1 MSSWIPSYGIG
12 TGLRILQAGEE
23 SDVIISLSK
32 GARYAKR
39 NIHDLRLRGGRYYSM
54 NHGHCRADMK
64 ADVYQTEVFV
74 VPSDFSQWA
83 GIRVLFLFI
92 LLCCSLFCAFAAKSY
107 SAVHAKS
114 DSNGITVEFD
124 LPELNVST
132 IEHHGFRY
140 RSVRYEG
147 SGFTNEAGNPQL
159 PVSRVMLGV
168 PPNAS
173 FHVEVTHAT
182 HQTRRISRISPV
194 PHRVRQTSSE
204 GMEIFVDE
212 WREDGA
218 VYQSEDAHYPRSL
231 AQISYDG
238 YIRSQRVILLEL
250 HPVQYQPRTRSLRIH
265 PRLVVRVHIDYDPTR
280 PRGSR
285 APGGSGSL
293 TNRSISSIRSVEPI
307 VFERMFQRQLS
318 NYDEARR
325 WRVPREQQIAFAPAT
340 QQPTVDG
347 RYKILIDN
355 TGIYRL
361 TSEDLLQGWNI
372 DLRDVDPR
380 YLHLRRYR
388 AEHGNEGQEIPIYI
402 RGEADGRF
410 DRGDYLE
417 FFGLDAESKYT
428 HWNVYWLTVERTRGK
443 RVTEINAH
451 PGDPRAKTVP
461 VFRSKVVF
469 EEDHLTSNLEH
480 VSPDDVSPGN
490 KHGWFESLDFWY
502 WTGIKNAGDFNDDN
516 LEFPLYDLTQSFVQP
531 RIRVLLQGG
540 APTKHEI
547 LVSVNGIR
555 IDNATWSDQNVA
567 TVERTL
573 RAWDNLRD
581 ITKNERNELTITRV
595 DTTTEDDTTRY
606 PYHAY
611 INSFEVEYTRL
622 LKAVNDYLAF
632 SSPTSTEPYA
642 VRKHRT
648 LEYTVQSFLSPDV
661 EVFEYDGEVLTAKL
675 QIPKIDRVPLNRADR
690 DRLRLIFRESSHVG
704 EAHEQT
710 IPLGDIPHLAYNA
723 TFHAP
728 DSHDAKFL
736 AVSSA
741 GVRRPVRVE
750 YVPPTDILS
759 PSNGADYLIISHP
772 VFFEASHRLAE
783 WRSTSKGGGHRAKV
797 VDVNQIYNTFS
808 NGMVDPNAIKAFL
821 TYAYNYWAPPALS
834 FLVIMGD
841 GTFDYRG
848 TDEEIYPDPPELLG
862 YIPTHYIWT
871 SSFGRTSIDHWYA
884 TVSGI
889 DELADF
895 YVGRLSAETPES
907 ANEIVEKIVN
917 YEGDRPNGSWRRQII
932 SVADD
937 EINNSGDFIFKKSLT
952 EVAQSHTLLGYETT
966 RIFLEDIIK
975 EVNANPE
982 AYGSKLPKHVAKEM
996 IINTMGKGA
1005 VIAQYAG
1012 HGGRIVWAHEAIFDN
1027 ASIDRVD
1034 QTEHLPFMLVL
1045 SCYNGYFDAPGEPS
1059 MAEKLL
1065 RKERGGI
1072 IGMLSAT
1079 RLTYGSGNDTLNR
1092 IIFDNLFK
1100 RNVRGLGELSF
1111 DSKVELLIRDGIGQI
1126 DVMMEYTLFGD
1137 PAINLAIADYEMQPE
1152 VKTKTVAPGETLRI
1166 APGEIFEVEYDPGRK
1181 QKQFTPLSDFNG
1193 TLQVKAVFPGT
1204 HKTVEREEGA
1214 VEAYSGDVIVTR
1226 DTRVSNGKFPAISL
1240 PVPKGISAGNAHV
1253 EYYAEN
1259 TSHIAVGGDSFT
1271 VLVPKILDIQPEVVS
1286 DTTFHISVQVS
1297 DELES
1302 QGIKEIHLDWRNPL
1316 TREWTQ
1322 VTMDRAPSRGKGWYT
1337 TPKPLSL
1344 SPNGAPIRYE
1354 IIVTDIDNRTTASDT
1369 LEFRPF
1375 VFPNI
1380 RAVRTQTFSDGLIY
1394 YGYSYEANAWTLNV
1408 DIEQVEDLELKESV
1422 EVAFFE
1428 GNPDLNEDYVVDH
1441 NAKLIDR
1448 VLIRPNSWQRRNPLE
1463 PHKTSING
1471 NGQEPPLAFKETPL
1485 NTNWIATATIQHEL
1499 EIGVH
1504 EIFTWVDPV
1513 FDSDVDTSETKSIQG
1528 KIREGNETDNI
1539 NTRRISV
1546 QGTVVGRADRR
1557 IFSQDG
1563 IIDFR
1568 VPARNIP
1575 QPAVLTITPLSSRE
1589 RPASAQQSN
1598 LKPIGLPNGVDTVA
1612 YDTALESTPSGDI
1625 QLNAPIIA
1633 ELRFDLEALRTTVR
1647 GELGLTD
1654 IFNLE
1659 LDQITAINE
1668 GAEQQ
1673 AKEIG
1678 MYLWLEALDKWV
1690 RLNSDLVT
1698 ASNASMEL
1706 QRALAN
1712 VSESNRGNGEINGV
1726 ETAPTGAKVG
1736 KWVLS
1741 FTSPNTYRLLI
1752 SENEGPLEIINP
1764 NRNLEQFVETPGR
1777 PSLGYENDLKI
1788 GVSPG
1793 DSEFQFGDVLTFEIA
1808 FIANADSGP
1817 PSLYASSF
1825 KERNNGP
1832 GAIQYIRLDPNSSI
1846 PSDRWAILFTDSN
1859 HFQVEGEKTGILSQ
1873 NGQPITGK
1881 IGEEFAFPEFGLT
1894 LKILAG
1900 EEAFEPGDSFRFE
1913 TKVVGRV
1920 RAEVPILG
1928 KLALMR
1934 SDDTIPPDLQ
1944 LTVGK
1949 QNFID
1954 GDPVSKEPL
1963 IQATLTDDSGID
1975 YITRTISLEI
1985 NQDNREFKPIQQ
1997 TQYRL
2002 SHRPGSN
2009 QVVLNYQ
2016 SPELEPGTYQV
2027 RLTAS
2032 DLEGNQSEE
2041 EIEFR
2046 VHKILQLLKAMNFEN
2061 PFRHETT
2068 ITCELTSAADY
2079 VTMKIYSVSGRLV
2092 REFEE
2097 PAPAGFMMVRWDG
2110 LDEDGEEV
2118 ANGVY
2123 YCKIRV
2129 KMSGEK
2135 DLTEYIRMMK
2145 LK

>member
-1 MSSWIPSYGIG
+1 MY
-12 TGLRILQAGEE
+12 
-23 SDVIISLSK
+23 
-32 GARYAKR
+32 
-39 NIHDLRLRGGRYYSM
+39 HC
-54 NHGHCRADMK
+54 HCRAEMR
-64 ADVYQTEVFV
+64 ADYYPKEANFV
-74 VPSDFSQWA
+74 RPDFFHWS
-83 GIRVLFLFI
+83 GVRLFVLLFFLCF
-92 LLCCSLFCAFAAKSY
+92 CLFEIFATKGYA
-107 SAVHAKS
+107 AVQATS
-114 DSNGITVEFD
+114 DSKGITVEFD
-124 LPELNVST
+124 LPELSVST
-132 IEHHGFRY
+132 VEHHGVGY
-140 RSVRYEG
+140 RAVRYKG

-159 PVSRVMLGV
+159 PVTRAMLGV

-173 FHVEVTHAT
+173 FHVEVTDGT
-182 HQTRRISRISPV
+182 HQTRRISRIAPV
-194 PHRVRQTSSE
+194 PHRVPRTSSE
-204 GMEIFVDE
+204 GVQSLVDE

-218 VYQSEDAHYPRSL
+218 AYQSGTAYYPQPL
-231 AQISYDG
+231 VEIVYEG
-238 YIRSQRVILLEL
+238 NIRSQRVILLEFR
-250 HPVQYQPRTRSLRIH
+250 PVQYQPRTRSLRIY
-265 PRLVVRVHIDYDPTR
+265 PRLVVRVHFDYATHR
-280 PRGSR
+280 PRASGY
-285 APGGSGSL
+285 SGSP
-293 TNRSISSIRSVEPI
+293 TNRSISLRRPVEPV
-307 VFERMFQRQLS
+307 VFERMFQRQLL
-318 NYDEARR
+318 NYDEARH
-325 WRVPREQQIAFAPAT
+325 WRIPSEQQIASAPAT
-340 QQPTVDG
+340 EQSTVDG
-347 RYKILIDN
+347 RYKILIDK

-361 TSEDLLQGWNI
+361 TREDLVQEWNI
-372 DLRDVDPR
+372 NLRDVDPR
-380 YLHLRRYR
+380 YLHLRRFQVER
-388 AEHGNEGQEIPIYI
+388 GNENQEIPIYI
-402 RGEADGRF
+402 HGEADGRF

-417 FFGLDAESKYT
+417 FFGMDAASKYT
-428 HWNVYWLTVERTRGK
+428 RWNVYWLTVERTRGK
-443 RVTEINAH
+443 RVAEINAH

-461 VFRSKVVF
+461 VFRSKVAF

-480 VSPDDVSPGN
+480 VSPERVSPGD

-555 IDNATWSDQNVA
+555 IDNATWSDQNTA

-581 ITKNERNELTITRV
+581 FTKNERNVLTITRV

-622 LKAVNDYLAF
+622 LKAVNDYLSF
-632 SSPTSTEPYA
+632 SSPASTDTYA

-661 EVFEYDGEVLTAKL
+661 EIFEHDGEMLTAKL
-675 QIPKIDRVPLNRADR
+675 QNPRIDGVRLNRADR
-690 DRLRLIFRESSHVG
+690 DRLRLIFQENRDEE
-704 EAHEQT
+704 EAGEQT
-710 IPLGDIPHLAYNA
+710 ISLGDIPRRAYNA

-728 DSHDAKFL
+728 DSHDAQFL

-741 GVRRPVRVE
+741 GVRKPVRVE
-750 YVPPTDILS
+750 HVPPTDLLS
-759 PSNGADYLIISHP
+759 PSNSADYLIISHP
-772 VFFEASHRLAE
+772 VFFEASQKLAE
-783 WRSTSKGGGHRAKV
+783 WRSTPQGGGHRAKV

-821 TYAYNYWAPPALS
+821 TYAYKHWEQPGLS
-834 FLVIMGD
+834 YLVIMGD
-841 GTFDYRG
+841 GTYDYRG
-848 TDEEIYPDPPELLG
+848 TDEELYPDAPELLG

-895 YVGRLSAETPES
+895 FVGRLSAETPES
-907 ANEIVEKIVN
+907 ANEIVEKIIN
-917 YEGDRPNGSWRRQII
+917 YEGARPNGSWRRQII

-937 EINNSGDFIFKKSLT
+937 EVNNSGDFIFKKSLT

-982 AYGSKLPKHVAKEM
+982 AYGSKLPKHVAKEL
-996 IINTMGKGA
+996 IIDTMGDGA

-1027 ASIDRVD
+1027 ASVDRVD
-1034 QTEHLPFMLVL
+1034 ETEHLPFMLVL

-1065 RKERGGI
+1065 RKEKGGI

-1092 IIFDNLFK
+1092 IIFDDLFK

-1137 PAINLAIADYEMQPE
+1137 PAMNLAMADYEMQPE
-1152 VKTKTVAPGETLRI
+1152 VKTKTVAPGETLMM
-1166 APGEIFEVEYDPGRK
+1166 APGEIFEVEYDAGRK
-1181 QKQFTPLSDFNG
+1181 QKKFTPLSDFNG

-1204 HKTVEREEGA
+1204 YKIVERTEGV
-1214 VEAYSGDVIVTR
+1214 VEAYSGDVIVTQ
-1226 DTRVSNGKFPAISL
+1226 DTIVRNGRFPGVSL

-1259 TSHIAVGGDSFT
+1259 TTQIAVGGDSFT

-1286 DTTFHISVQVS
+1286 DTTFRISVQVS
-1297 DELES
+1297 DELEN
-1302 QGIKEIHLDWRNPL
+1302 QGIKTIRLDWRNPVA
-1316 TREWTQ
+1316 REWLE
-1322 VTMDRAPSRGKGWYT
+1322 VTMQRAPSRGTGWYT
-1337 TPKPLSL
+1337 TPTPLPL

-1354 IIVTDIDNRTTASDT
+1354 IFVTDIDNHTTASDT

-1375 VFPNI
+1375 VFPNL
-1380 RAVRTQTFSDGLIY
+1380 RAVRTQSYSDGLIY
-1394 YGYSYEANAWTLNV
+1394 YGYSYEAGGWSLSV
-1408 DIEQVEDLELKESV
+1408 DIEQVEDLELNESV

-1428 GNPDLNEDYVVDH
+1428 GNPDLNEDNVVDL
-1441 NAKLIDR
+1441 NASLIDK
-1448 VLIRPNSWQRRNPLE
+1448 VSIPPNIWQRRNPLE
-1463 PHKTSING
+1463 PHKTSIKG
-1471 NGQEPPLAFKETPL
+1471 DGQKPPLAFKETPL

-1499 EIGVH
+1499 EMGIH

-1513 FDSDVDTSETKSIQG
+1513 FNSDVDESQPKASQG
-1528 KIREGNETDNI
+1528 KLREGNETDNI
-1539 NTRRISV
+1539 NGRRISV
-1546 QGTVVGRADRR
+1546 QGIIVGREDRR
-1557 IFSQDG
+1557 VFSQDG

-1568 VPARNIP
+1568 IPARGIP
-1575 QPAVLTITPLSSRE
+1575 QPTVLTITPLGSGE
-1589 RPASAQQSN
+1589 HPTFAQQPN
-1598 LKPIGLPNGVDTVA
+1598 LKPIGLPNGAAVVG
-1612 YDTALESTPSGDI
+1612 YDAALDSTPSGDV
-1625 QLNAPIIA
+1625 QLNTPIIA

-1647 GELGLTD
+1647 EELGLTE

-1659 LDQITAINE
+1659 PDQVSAINE

-1678 MYLWLEALDKWV
+1678 MYLWLKAMEKWV
-1690 RLNSDLVT
+1690 RLPSELVT
-1698 ASNASMEL
+1698 ASNSAMDL
-1706 QRALAN
+1706 QQVLAN
-1712 VSESNRGNGEINGV
+1712 VSEINRGNGEINGV
-1726 ETAPTGAKVG
+1726 QIAPTGAKMG
-1736 KWVLS
+1736 KWVLA
-1741 FTSPNTYRLLI
+1741 FTSPTTYRLMN
-1752 SENEGPLEIINP
+1752 SENDEPLEIINP

-1777 PSLGYENDLKI
+1777 PSLGYENDLII

-1793 DSEFQFGDVLTFEIA
+1793 NIEFEFGDIITFEVASID
-1808 FIANADSGP
+1808 NADGGSPG
-1817 PSLYASSF
+1817 LYASSF
-1825 KERNNGP
+1825 KERNDGT
-1832 GAIQYIRLDPNSSI
+1832 GALQYIRLDSNSSI
-1846 PSDRWAILFTDSN
+1846 PSDRWVILFTDSN
-1859 HFQVEGEKTGILSQ
+1859 HFQVEGEKTGTLSQ
-1873 NGQPITGK
+1873 NSRPITGK
-1881 IGEEFAFPEFGLT
+1881 IGEEFAYSEYGLT
-1894 LKILAG
+1894 LKVLAG
-1900 EEAFEPGDSFRFE
+1900 ERKFEPGDSFRFE
-1913 TKVVGRV
+1913 TKAVGRV
-1920 RAEVPILG
+1920 RGEVPIMG
-1928 KLALMR
+1928 RLALMR
-1934 SDDTIPPDLQ
+1934 SDDDIPPDLQ
-1944 LTVGK
+1944 LTIGK

-1975 YITRTISLEI
+1975 YITRAILLEI
-1985 NQDNREFKPIQQ
+1985 SQDNREFKPIPQ
-1997 TQYRL
+1997 TEYRL

-2032 DLEGNQSEE
+2032 DLEGNQTED

-2129 KMSGEK
+2129 SVSGEA
-2135 DLTEYIRMMK
+2135 DLTEYIKMMK

>member
-1 MSSWIPSYGIG
+1 M
-12 TGLRILQAGEE
+12 
-23 SDVIISLSK
+23 D
-32 GARYAKR
+32 
-39 NIHDLRLRGGRYYSM
+39 HC
-54 NHGHCRADMK
+54 HCRADMR
-64 ADVYQTEVFV
+64 TEIYKTELNFV
-74 VPSDFSQWA
+74 PFGFFQWA
-83 GIRVLFLFI
+83 GIRALFLLF
-92 LLCCSLFCAFAAKSY
+92 LLCSSLLDAYGTKEY
-107 SAVHAKS
+107 SAVRATS

-132 IEHHGFRY
+132 VAHQGVRY
-140 RSVRYEG
+140 RSVRYKG

-159 PVSRVMLGV
+159 PVTRVMLGV
-168 PPNAS
+168 PPNAK

-194 PHRVRQTSSE
+194 PHRVPLTSPE
-204 GMEIFVDE
+204 GMQILVDE
-212 WREDGA
+212 WREDGTA
-218 VYQSEDAHYPRSL
+218 YQGEAAHYPQSL
-231 AQISYDG
+231 AHIVYEG
-238 YIRSQRVILLEL
+238 NIRSQRIILLEL
-250 HPVQYQPRTRSLRIH
+250 RPVQYQPRRRSLRVH
-265 PRLVVRVHIDYDPTR
+265 PRLVVRVHFDYDANHLRTS
-280 PRGSR
+280 GY
-285 APGGSGSL
+285 SGSP
-293 TNRSISSIRSVEPI
+293 TNRSISLRRSVEPE
-307 VFERMFQRQLS
+307 VFERMFQRQLL
-318 NYDEARR
+318 NYDEAKR
-325 WRVPREQQIAFAPAT
+325 WRIAREQQIAFAPAAER
-340 QQPTVDG
+340 PNADG
-347 RYKILIDN
+347 RYKILVDK

-361 TSEDLLQGWNI
+361 TREALLQVWNI
-372 DLRDVDPR
+372 DLRDTDPR
-380 YLHLRRYR
+380 YLHLRRYQ
-388 AEHGNEGQEIPIYI
+388 AERGNESQEIPMYI

-417 FFGLDAESKYT
+417 FFGLDTESKYT
-428 HWNVYWLTVERTRGK
+428 RWNVYWLTVERTRGK

-461 VFRSKVVF
+461 VFRSKIVF

-480 VSPDDVSPGN
+480 VSPEVVSPGN

-555 IDNATWSDQNVA
+555 IDNATWSDQNVT

-581 ITKNERNELTITRV
+581 FTKNERNVLTITRV

-622 LKAVNDYLAF
+622 LKAVRDYLVF
-632 SSPTSTEPYA
+632 SSPASTEPYA

-661 EVFEYDGEVLTAKL
+661 EIFEYDGEMLTAKL
-675 QIPKIDRVPLNRADR
+675 QNPKIDRVHLNRADR
-690 DRLRLIFRESSHVG
+690 DRLRLIFQESRDVG
-704 EAHEQT
+704 EVQEPT
-710 IPLGDIPHLAYNA
+710 ISLGDIPRRAYNA

-741 GVRRPVRVE
+741 GVRGPVHVAH
-750 YVPPTDILS
+750 VPPTDLLS

-772 VFFEASHRLAE
+772 VFNEASHKLAE
-783 WRSTSKGGGHRAKV
+783 WRSTSKGGGHRTKV
-797 VDVNQIYNTFS
+797 VNVNEIYNTFS
-808 NGMVDPNAIKAFL
+808 NGMVDPKAIKAFL
-821 TYAYNYWAPPALS
+821 TYAYKNWEQPGLS
-834 FLVIMGD
+834 YLVIMGD

-895 YVGRLSAETPES
+895 FVGRLSAETVES
-907 ANEIVEKIVN
+907 AKEIVEKIIN
-917 YEGDRPNGSWRRQII
+917 YEGTRPNGSWRRQII

-937 EINNSGDFIFKKSLT
+937 EVNNSGDFIFKKSLT

-996 IINTMGKGA
+996 IIDTMGKGA

-1027 ASIDRVD
+1027 ASVDRVEE
-1034 QTEHLPFMLVL
+1034 TEHLPFMLVL

-1092 IIFDNLFK
+1092 IIFDDLFK

-1137 PAINLAIADYEMQPE
+1137 PAMNLAMADYEMQPD

-1166 APGEIFEVEYDPGRK
+1166 AAGEIFEVEYDAGRK

-1204 HKTVEREEGA
+1204 YKIVEREEGV
-1214 VEAYSGDVIVTR
+1214 VEAYSGDVIVTQ
-1226 DTRVSNGKFPAISL
+1226 DTSVRNGKFPGISL
-1240 PVPKGISAGNAHV
+1240 PIPKGISAGNAHV
-1253 EYYAEN
+1253 EYYAQN

-1286 DTTFHISVQVS
+1286 DTTFRISVQVS
-1297 DELES
+1297 DEIENR
-1302 QGIKEIHLDWRNPL
+1302 GIKEIRLDWRNPVA
-1316 TREWTQ
+1316 REWVE
-1322 VTMDRAPSRGKGWYT
+1322 VTMERAPSRGEGWYA
-1337 TPKPLSL
+1337 TPKPLPL

-1354 IIVTDIDNRTTASDT
+1354 IFVTDIDNHTTASDT

-1375 VFPNI
+1375 VYPNM
-1380 RAVRTQTFSDGLIY
+1380 RAVRTQSYSDGLIY
-1394 YGYSYEANAWTLNV
+1394 YGYSYESDAWALSV
-1408 DIEQVEDLELKESV
+1408 DIEQVEDLEVRESV

-1428 GNPDLNEDYVVDH
+1428 GNPDVNEDYVVDL
-1441 NAKLIDR
+1441 NASLIDK
-1448 VLIRPNSWQRRNPLE
+1448 VLIHPNSWQRRNPLE

-1471 NGQEPPLAFKETPL
+1471 DGQKPPLAFKETPL

-1513 FDSDVDTSETKSIQG
+1513 YDSDVDTSQTNFKQG
-1528 KIREGNETDNI
+1528 KLREGNETDNI
-1539 NTRRISV
+1539 NGRRISV
-1546 QGTVVGRADRR
+1546 QGTVVGQADRR

-1563 IIDFR
+1563 IMDFR

-1575 QPAVLTITPLSSRE
+1575 QPAVLTIAPLSSRE
-1589 RPASAQQSN
+1589 QLTFGQQKN
-1598 LKPIGLPNGVDTVA
+1598 LKPIGLPNGIDTVA
-1612 YDTALESTPSGDI
+1612 YHAALESTPSGDI

-1633 ELRFDLEALRTTVR
+1633 ELRFDVDTLRMTVR
-1647 GELGLTD
+1647 EELGLTE
-1654 IFNLE
+1654 IFDLE
-1659 LDQITAINE
+1659 PDQVTAINE

-1673 AKEIG
+1673 AREIG
-1678 MYLWLEALDKWV
+1678 MYLWLETLEKWV
-1690 RLNSDLVT
+1690 RLNSELVI
-1698 ASNASMEL
+1698 ASNTSMEL
-1706 QRALAN
+1706 QQVLAN
-1712 VSESNRGNGEINGV
+1712 VSEFNRGNGEINGIQI
-1726 ETAPTGAKVG
+1726 APTGARLG
-1736 KWVLS
+1736 KWVLV
-1741 FTSPNTYRLLI
+1741 FTSPSTYRLLT
-1752 SENEGPLEIINP
+1752 SEKGQPLEIINP
-1764 NRNLEQFVETPGR
+1764 NRDLEQFVETPGR
-1777 PSLGYENDLKI
+1777 PSLGYENDLII

-1793 DSEFQFGDVLTFEIA
+1793 ATEFEFGDTLTFEIA
-1808 FIANADSGP
+1808 LIDNAEGGS

-1825 KERNNGP
+1825 KERNNGT
-1832 GAIQYIRLDPNSSI
+1832 GTIQYIRLDTNSSI
-1846 PSDRWAILFTDSN
+1846 PSDRWVIFFMDSN
-1859 HFQVEGEKTGILSQ
+1859 RFQVEGEKTGILSA
-1873 NGQPITGK
+1873 NGRPITGK
-1881 IGEEFAFPEFGLT
+1881 IGEEFAFSEYGLT
-1894 LKILAG
+1894 LRILAG
-1900 EEAFEPGDSFRFE
+1900 EVKYEPGDSFRFE
-1913 TKVVGRV
+1913 TKAVGRV

-1928 KLALMR
+1928 RLALMR
-1934 SDDTIPPDLQ
+1934 SGDTIPPDLQ
-1944 LTVGK
+1944 LAVGK

-1963 IQATLTDDSGID
+1963 IQATLTDNSGID
-1975 YITRTISLEI
+1975 YITRAISLEI
-1985 NQDNREFKPIQQ
+1985 SQDNREFKPIPQ
-1997 TQYRL
+1997 TEYRL

-2032 DLEGNQSEE
+2032 DVEGNQSED

-2097 PAPAGFMMVRWDG
+2097 PASAGFMMVRWDG
-2110 LDEDGEEV
+2110 RDEDGEEV

-2129 KMSGEK
+2129 KMFGEK
-2135 DLTEYIRMMK
+2135 DLTESIKMMK

>member
-1 MSSWIPSYGIG
+1 
-12 TGLRILQAGEE
+12 
-23 SDVIISLSK
+23 
-32 GARYAKR
+32 
-39 NIHDLRLRGGRYYSM
+39 M
-54 NHGHCRADMK
+54 NQCHFRADLS
-64 ADVYQTEVFV
+64 ADACQTEVDFV
-74 VPSDFSQWA
+74 QPCFSQWT
-83 GIRVLFLFI
+83 GVRVLI
-92 LLCCSLFCAFAAKSY
+92 LLILFSGFLSDIFAATGY
-107 SAVHAKS
+107 SAVQAAS

-124 LPELNVST
+124 LPELDVST
-132 IEHHGFRY
+132 VEHAGVQY
-140 RSVRYEG
+140 RSVRYNE
-147 SGFTNEAGNPQL
+147 SGFTNEAGNPRL
-159 PVSRVMLGV
+159 PVTRVMLGV

-173 FHVEVTHAT
+173 FHIEVTHAA
-182 HQTRRISRISPV
+182 HRARRISRISPV
-194 PHRVRQTSSE
+194 PRRVPQTGSKGVQSL
-204 GMEIFVDE
+204 VNE
-212 WREDGA
+212 WREDGVA
-218 VYQSEDAHYPRSL
+218 YQSGGAHYPESL
-231 AQISYDG
+231 AEIVYEG
-238 YIRSQRVILLEL
+238 TIRSQRVILLEL
-250 HPVQYQPRTRSLRIH
+250 RPVQYQPRTRSLRIY
-265 PRLVVRVHIDYDPTR
+265 PRLAVRVHFDYTPNR
-280 PRGSR
+280 PR
-285 APGGSGSL
+285 APGFSGSP
-293 TNRSISSIRSVEPI
+293 TNRSLSMRSSVEPV
-307 VFERMFQRQLS
+307 VFERMFQRQLL

-325 WRVPREQQIAFAPAT
+325 WRVPREQRIASAPSL
-340 QQPTVDG
+340 QHPTVDD
-347 RYKILIDN
+347 RYKILIDK

-361 TSEDLLQGWNI
+361 TSEELLRSWNV
-372 DLRDVDPR
+372 DLRDIDPR
-380 YLHLRRYR
+380 YLHLRRYG
-388 AEHGNEGQEIPIYI
+388 ADHGNESQEIPMYI
-402 RGEADGRF
+402 HGETDGRF
-410 DRGDYLE
+410 DIGDYLE
-417 FFGLDAESKYT
+417 FFGLDAASRYT
-428 HWNVYWLTVERTRGK
+428 RWNVYWLTVERSRGK
-443 RVTEINAH
+443 RVAEINAH

-469 EEDHLTSNLEH
+469 EENHLTSNLEH
-480 VSPDDVSPGN
+480 VSPAVVSPGN

-502 WTGIKNAGDFNDDN
+502 WTGIKNAGDYNDDN

-531 RIRVLLQGG
+531 KIRVLLQGG
-540 APTKHEI
+540 APTRHEI

-567 TVERTL
+567 AVERTL

-581 ITKNERNELTITRV
+581 FSKNERNVLTITRV

-632 SSPTSTEPYA
+632 SSPASTDTYA

-661 EVFEYDGEVLTAKL
+661 EIFEYDGENLTAKL
-675 QIPKIDRVPLNRADR
+675 QNPKIDRVHLNRADR
-690 DRLRLIFRESSHVG
+690 DRLRLITQESRDVG
-704 EAHEQT
+704 EGQEQ
-710 IPLGDIPHLAYNA
+710 IISLGDIPRAAYNA

-741 GVRRPVRVE
+741 GVRRPVDVE
-750 YVPPTDILS
+750 YVPPTDLLS

-772 VFFEASHRLAE
+772 VFSEASHKLAE
-783 WRSTSKGGGHRAKV
+783 WRAASKGGGHRAKV

-808 NGMVDPNAIKAFL
+808 NGMVDPKAIKAFL
-821 TYAYNYWAPPALS
+821 TYAYKHWEQPALS
-834 FLVIMGD
+834 YLVIMGD

-848 TDEEIYPDPPELLG
+848 TDEEIYPDAPELLG

-907 ANEIVEKIVN
+907 ANEIVEKIIN
-917 YEGDRPNGSWRRQII
+917 YEGTRPNGSWRRQII

-937 EINNSGDFIFKKSLT
+937 EVNNSGDFIFKKSLT
-952 EVAQSHTLLGYETT
+952 EVAQSHTLLGYETK

-982 AYGSKLPKHVAKEM
+982 AYGSKLPKHVAKDL
-996 IINTMGKGA
+996 IIDTMGKGA

-1027 ASIDRVD
+1027 ASVDRVD

-1092 IIFDNLFK
+1092 IIFDDLFK

-1137 PAINLAIADYEMQPE
+1137 PAMNLAMADYEMQPE

-1166 APGEIFEVEYDPGRK
+1166 APGEIFEVEYNPGRK

-1204 HKTVEREEGA
+1204 YKLVEREEGV
-1214 VEAYSGDVIVTR
+1214 VEAYSGDVVIMQ
-1226 DTRVSNGKFPAISL
+1226 DTSVRNGKFPEVSL
-1240 PVPKGISAGNAHV
+1240 PIPKGISAGNAHV
-1253 EYYAEN
+1253 EYYAQN
-1259 TSHIAVGGDSFT
+1259 ASHIAVGGDSFT

-1286 DTTFHISVQVS
+1286 DTTFRISVQVS
-1297 DELES
+1297 DEIES
-1302 QGIKEIHLDWRNPL
+1302 RGIKNIRLDWRNPVA
-1316 TREWTQ
+1316 REWVE
-1322 VTMDRAPSRGKGWYT
+1322 VTMHRAPSRGEGWYT
-1337 TPKPLSL
+1337 TPKPLPL

-1354 IIVTDIDNRTTASDT
+1354 IFVTDIDNHTTVSDT

-1380 RAVRTQTFSDGLIY
+1380 RVVRGQTYSDGLIY
-1394 YGYSYEANAWTLNV
+1394 YGYSYDAEAWTLSV

-1428 GNPDLNEDYVVDH
+1428 GNPDLDEDYVVDSH
-1441 NAKLIDR
+1441 ASLIGK

-1463 PHKTSING
+1463 PHKTTING
-1471 NGQEPPLAFKETPL
+1471 NGQKNPLAFTETPL

-1499 EIGVH
+1499 EVGVH

-1513 FDSDVDTSETKSIQG
+1513 FDSDVDTIQIESKQG
-1528 KIREGNETDNI
+1528 KLREGDETDNI
-1539 NTRRISV
+1539 NGRRISV
-1546 QGTVVGRADRR
+1546 QGIVVGKTDRR

-1568 VPARNIP
+1568 VPARNLP
-1575 QPAVLTITPLSSRE
+1575 QPALLTIAPLTGKE
-1589 RPASAQQSN
+1589 QLTFTQQPN
-1598 LKPIGLPNGVDTVA
+1598 LKPIGLPNGNDAVA
-1612 YDTALESTPSGDI
+1612 YNTALESTPSGDV
-1625 QLNAPIIA
+1625 QLAAPIIA
-1633 ELRFDLEALRTTVR
+1633 ELRFDLEALRMTVR
-1647 GELGLTD
+1647 EELGLTE
-1654 IFNLE
+1654 IYNLE
-1659 LDQITAINE
+1659 PDQVNAINE

-1673 AKEIG
+1673 AKQIG
-1678 MYLWLEALDKWV
+1678 MYLWLEGLEKWV
-1690 RLNSDLVT
+1690 RLNSELVL
-1698 ASNASMEL
+1698 ASNTSMEL
-1706 QRALAN
+1706 QQVLSS
-1712 VSESNRGNGEINGV
+1712 VSDSNRGNGEINGV
-1726 ETAPTGAKVG
+1726 QIAPTGAELG
-1736 KWVLS
+1736 KWVLA
-1741 FTSPNTYRLLI
+1741 FTSPSTYRLMV
-1752 SENEGPLEIINP
+1752 SKNEEPLEMVNP

-1777 PSLGYENDLKI
+1777 PSLDYENDFKI

-1793 DSEFQFGDVLTFEIA
+1793 ETDFEFGDILTFEIA
-1808 FIANADSGP
+1808 LIDNADGGSPG
-1817 PSLYASSF
+1817 LYASSF
-1825 KERNNGP
+1825 KERNSGT
-1832 GAIQYIRLDPNSSI
+1832 GTIQYIRLDPNSSI
-1846 PSDRWAILFTDSN
+1846 PSDRWVILFMDSN
-1859 HFQVEGEKTGILSQ
+1859 RFRVEGEKTGILSE
-1873 NGQPITGK
+1873 NGRPIMGK
-1881 IGEEFAFPEFGLT
+1881 IGEEFSFAEYGLT
-1894 LKILAG
+1894 LRLLTG
-1900 EEAFEPGDSFRFE
+1900 EGNYEPGDSFRFE
-1913 TKVVGRV
+1913 TKGVGRV

-1928 KLALMR
+1928 RLALMR
-1934 SDDTIPPDLQ
+1934 SSDTIPPDLQ

-1963 IQATLTDDSGID
+1963 IQATLTDNSGID
-1975 YITRTISLEI
+1975 YITRAISLEI
-1985 NQDNREFKPIQQ
+1985 SQDNREFKLIPQ
-1997 TQYRL
+1997 TEYRL

-2032 DLEGNQSEE
+2032 DVEGNESVD

-2046 VHKILQLLKAMNFEN
+2046 VHKILQLLRAMNFEN

-2097 PAPAGFMMVRWDG
+2097 AAPAGFMMVHWDG

-2129 KMSGEK
+2129 TMSGQK
-2135 DLTEYIRMMK
+2135 DLTDYIKMMK